1 MKTISDQPSLARTVI
16 IKACLVIRRKVPRY
30 ASSIRIW
37 ESLFALPFAYM
48 GMVLAAQ
55 GWPGWHAFA
64 WINVAMFGART
75 LAMSG
80 NRVIN
85 AKEDALNPRTANRH
99 LPQGLLQ
106 PVEIIGM
113 MVVSA
118 LIFLVAVYQLNTLA
132 LLLAPL
138 AGAYVVLYS
147 YAKYVTW
154 ACNFMLG
161 WALAI
166 APIGAWVG
174 VTGSFDAPAFLLAFA
189 VAMWAGGFDIIYG
202 CTDYD
207 FDKEQG
213 INSVPRKFG
222 IAGALWIVRG
232 MHALAAAALL
242 ALGIWMELSFF
253 YYIGWA
259 IAVALLVYENSL
271 VKSNDLSRV
280 GVAFFRVNSYISVQL
295 LVFTI
300 LAVVF

>member
-1 MKTISDQPSLARTVI
+1 MNNTTAQPSLIQTVLEKI
-16 IKACLVIRRKVPRY
+16 PRY

-37 ESLFALPFAYM
+37 ESLFALPFCFI

-55 GWPGWHAFA
+55 GWPGWHAFI

-85 AKEDALNPRTANRH
+85 AKEDALNPRTLNRH
-99 LPQGLLQ
+99 LPQGTLKNAD
-106 PVEIIGM
+106 IIGM
-113 MVVSA
+113 MVVSSV
-118 LIFLVAVYQLNTLA
+118 IFLVGAWQLNTLA
-132 LLLAPL
+132 LVLAPV

-147 YAKYVTW
+147 YAKYITW
-154 ACNFMLG
+154 ACNLMLG
-161 WALAI
+161 WGLAI
-166 APIGAWVG
+166 APIGAWIG
-174 VTGSFDAPAFLLAFA
+174 VTGTLEPPAMLLAFA
-189 VAMWAGGFDIIYG
+189 VAMWAGGFDVIYG

-207 FDKEQG
+207 FDQQQG

-222 IAGALWIVRG
+222 IARALWIARG
-232 MHALAAAALL
+232 MHVAAAAALL
-242 ALGIWMELSFF
+242 ALGIWLDLNFF

-271 VKSNDLSRV
+271 VKPHDLSRV

-295 LVFTI
+295 MVFTI
-300 LAVVF
+300 LAVVL